1 MWTASASGLRTRAWT
16 LGCALALAAALP
28 GCGSSGSGA
37 PAAAAEA
44 AAGRAGPSIPANC
57 PDAVL
62 AAVEYVARRVYTEL
76 ARGRIVAS
84 VVRRLE
90 SSASLSSAVARDDPL
105 AARRAL
111 GELLAHQVAAV
122 RVVRGARTLA
132 AIEAGAGIAP
142 ARGLLVDAHHAPV
155 GSFTVS
161 MQGISGYA
169 ATIAALVPGARVVV
183 TGGGVLRAVTFH
195 PVPAL
200 LAALAAGRR
209 EAAVGGVAYRVQRL
223 SGTAFSGGL
232 LTISVLF
239 PSSSVASLCRPRPPS
254 GLSAP
259 SASSGSSAG
268 TAPSAVEAWAAT
280 LGSVA
285 EQVYRSERVG
295 AKAELILSDIER
307 SSPFREAVLAGD
319 RAATRAAIIG
329 FFRTSLHIVRVRVI
343 RAGRLLIDVGG
354 PHVLAPI
361 SGVVRDASG
370 RVAARFL
377 FAIQDDLGFQ
387 LLSQAFTGAQVL
399 MREGALQVMGTL
411 HPGPAAVPDRGSLVY
426 RGVPYE
432 AYSFDAEAFPSGPLR
447 ISLLFPT
454 G

>member
-1 MWTASASGLRTRAWT
+1 V
-16 LGCALALAAALP
+16 
-28 GCGSSGSGA
+28 SGA
-37 PAAAAEA
+37 GRSAGA
-44 AAGRAGPSIPANC
+44 AAGPLGGPIPTDC
-57 PDAVL
+57 PGAVL
-62 AAVEYVARRVYTEL
+62 RAVEETARRVYAEL
-76 ARGRIVAS
+76 ARGRIVTL

-90 SSASLSSAVARDDPL
+90 SSAALSSAVARDDPL
-105 AARRAL
+105 AVRRAL
-111 GELLAHQVAAV
+111 LGVVAHQVASV

-132 AIEAGAGIAP
+132 AIEARAGIAP

-169 ATIAALVPGARVVV
+169 ATIAALVPASRVVV
-183 TGGGVLRAVTFH
+183 ESRGVLVASTF
-195 PVPAL
+195 PPTPAL
-200 LAALAAGRR
+200 LAALAFGRR
-209 EAAVGGVAYRVQRL
+209 EAAYRGVAYRVQRL
-223 SGTAFSGGL
+223 SGTAFSGGP

-239 PSSSVASLCRPRPPS
+239 PSSSVASLCRPR
-254 GLSAP
+254 G
-259 SASSGSSAG
+259 AS
-268 TAPSAVEAWAAT
+268 APSAVEAWAAT

-361 SGVVRDASG
+361 SGVLRDASG